1 MIEVKINHA
10 GYHSEQ
16 LYLSD
21 IQFSIPPGET
31 VGLLGAN
38 GAGKSTT
45 IKSIIGT
52 IEAFDGEIIH
62 IKDNHRLA
70 YIPEEPI
77 LYDHLTLWEH
87 LRLAATSYDLPEDQ
101 WIPKAEKLLKLFLLN
116 GKEHLYPTLF
126 SKGMR
131 QKSLIVL
138 SFMIQADIYIIDEP
152 FIGLDPIAT
161 KNLITLLE
169 QEKQRGAAILMT
181 THVLDSAEKL
191 CDTFVLL
198 HEGRMLFKGN
208 LIELQQRTNQM
219 LDSSLL
225 DCFYCLLEEEV
236 ANEPRL

>member
-10 GYHSEQ
+10 GYHTEQ

-21 IQFSIPPGET
+21 IHFSILSGET

-52 IEAFDGEIIH
+52 MEAFDGEIH
-62 IKDNHRLA
+62 IKDEHQLA

-87 LRLAATSYDLPEDQ
+87 LRLAATSYDLPNNE

-116 GKEHLYPTLF
+116 GKEHHFPIHF
-126 SKGMR
+126 SKGMK
-131 QKSLIVL
+131 QKTLIVL
-138 SFMIQADIYIIDEP
+138 SFMVQADIYIIDEP

-169 QEKQRGAAILMT
+169 EEKQRGAAILMT

-191 CDTFVLL
+191 CDNFVLL
-198 HEGRMLFKGN
+198 HEGKMLFQGTLN
-208 LIELQQRTNQM
+208 ELQQRTNQP
-219 LDSSLL
+219 LNTSLL
-225 DCFYCLLEEEV
+225 DCFYYLLEEELV
-236 ANEPRL
+236 NASRL